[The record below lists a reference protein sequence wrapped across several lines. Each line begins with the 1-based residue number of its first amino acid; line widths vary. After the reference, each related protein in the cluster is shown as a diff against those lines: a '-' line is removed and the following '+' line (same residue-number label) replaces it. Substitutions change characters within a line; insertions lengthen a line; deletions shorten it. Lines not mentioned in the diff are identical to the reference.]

1 VKECCAVIPDVS
13 ARQRRVLGVVLAVN
27 LVMFL
32 VEAGAGL
39 LAASTALLA
48 DSADMLGDALV
59 YGVSL
64 YAVGRG
70 AGWSARAATVKG
82 WLMAAFG
89 AGVLAQ
95 AALKIARGALPSAEV
110 MGAVGLL
117 ALAANALCLWRLWRL
132 RDDDVNMR
140 SAWICSR
147 NDVIANVGV
156 LAAAGAV
163 ALSGSGWPDILAG
176 LAIAALFGGS
186 AARVLREARR
196 ARAAESATESV
207 SAASRSAESP

>member
-1 VKECCAVIPDVS
+1 MSECCAVITDVS
-13 ARQRRVLGVVLAVN
+13 QPQRRVLRIVLVVN
-27 LVMFL
+27 LAMFL
-32 VEAGAGL
+32 IEAVAGL

-70 AGWSARAATVKG
+70 SVWTARAAAVKG

-95 AALKIARGALPSAEV
+95 VVLKIAHGALPEAEV
-110 MGAVGLL
+110 MGAVGGIV
-117 ALAANALCLWRLWRL
+117 LAANALCLLLLWR
-132 RDDDVNMR
+132 RRGDDVNMR
-140 SAWICSR
+140 SAWLCSR
-147 NDVIANVGV
+147 NDVIANGGV

-163 ALSGSGWPDILAG
+163 ALTGSGWPDLAVG

-186 AARVLREARR
+186 AVRVLREARR
-196 ARAAESATESV
+196 ARVPATESV
-207 SAASRSAESP
+207 SVGSR

>member
-1 VKECCAVIPDVS
+1 MSECCAVISDVS
-13 ARQRRVLGVVLAVN
+13 QPQRRVLRIVLVVN
-27 LVMFL
+27 LAMFL
-32 VEAGAGL
+32 LEAVAGL

-70 AGWSARAATVKG
+70 AAWTARAAAVKG

-95 AALKIARGALPSAEV
+95 VVLKIARGALPEAEV
-110 MGAVGLL
+110 MGAVGGI
-117 ALAANALCLWRLWRL
+117 ALAANALCLLLLWR
-132 RDDDVNMR
+132 RRGDDVNMR
-140 SAWICSR
+140 SAWLCSR
-147 NDVIANVGV
+147 NDVIANGGV
-156 LAAAGAV
+156 LAAAGVV
-163 ALSGSGWPDILAG
+163 ALTGSGWPDLAVG

-196 ARAAESATESV
+196 ARVPATESV
-207 SAASRSAESP
+207 SGGSRSAE

>member
-1 VKECCAVIPDVS
+1 MSECCAVTSDVS
-13 ARQRRVLGVVLAVN
+13 QPQRRVLRIVLVVN
-27 LVMFL
+27 LAMFL
-32 VEAGAGL
+32 LEAVAGL

-70 AGWSARAATVKG
+70 AAWTARAAAVKG
-82 WLMAAFG
+82 WLMAALG
-89 AGVLAQ
+89 VGVLAQ
-95 AALKIARGALPSAEV
+95 VVLKIARGALPEAEV
-110 MGAVGLL
+110 MGAVGGI
-117 ALAANALCLWRLWRL
+117 ALGANALCLLLLGRR
-132 RDDDVNMR
+132 RGDDVNMR
-140 SAWICSR
+140 SAWLCSR
-147 NDVIANVGV
+147 NDVIANGGV

-163 ALSGSGWPDILAG
+163 ALTGSGWPDLAVG

-196 ARAAESATESV
+196 ARVPATESV
-207 SAASRSAESP
+207 SGGSRSAE